1 MKKQILAVALVAT
14 MGATLTGCCNSCKT
28 EKTETTTKTTC
39 EMKTKI
45 PYKKKYT
52 NADYYKDGKFQGDVA
67 LKAYEEM
74 LAHYEIK
81 ISDFMRKNLWITDFN
96 LGDFENVGMA
106 GLFWVNDPVNNY
118 FGHEIYLL
126 PNQMIAEHRHIKSE
140 FDAKME
146 SWLVRD
152 GSCFNFATGEAMANA
167 PKLPESQKEY
177 ITAKAFQCQNEGDVV
192 HLNLIESS
200 HFIIAGD
207 GGATITEFA
216 SYHDGNGLRFTNP
229 AVEFIDILTA
239 GK

>member
-1 MKKQILAVALVAT
+1 MRKQILAIALVAT
-14 MGATLTGCCNSCKT
+14 IGVTLTGCCNS
-28 EKTETTTKTTC
+28 TKTCDSTQTTQT
-39 EMKTKI
+39 KTMNTKS

-67 LKAYEEM
+67 LKAYEDM

-126 PNQMIAEHRHIKSE
+126 PNQMIAEHRHVKSE
-140 FDAKME
+140 FAPKME

-152 GSCFNFATGEAMANA
+152 GSCFNFGQGDVTPNA
-167 PKLPESQKEY
+167 PKLPESQKKY
-177 ITAKAFQCQNEGDVV
+177 ITATSFKTQNEGDVV
-192 HLNLIESS
+192 HLGLIESS
-200 HFIIAGD
+200 HFIIAGND
-207 GGATITEFA
+207 GTVITEFA

-229 AVEFIDILTA
+229 DVEFIDILTA